1 MRKSKALVPT
11 QIINPN
17 EITPQ
22 MLLFVDHYIITM
34 NGTESARLAGYGG
47 DDASLASMA
56 SRLLRNI
63 KVLTEIS
70 RRLERYTM
78 SANEVLIHITD
89 VARGDIADA
98 LNEWGGIDPLEAK
111 RRGKSH
117 LIKRFK
123 HKRKTITTTDEN
135 GDQGSEILEDET
147 EIEMYDRMDAL
158 KTLAKFHSLI
168 AERVE
173 VVTWEDRAVQDI
185 KAGIIQYQDLA
196 HEFGE
201 ELATRLFARA
211 GIPTQAR

>member
-1 MRKSKALVPT
+1 MSKSKAIVPT
-11 QIINPN
+11 QIINPD

-22 MLLFVDHYIITM
+22 MLLFVDHYIICM
-34 NGTESARLAGYGG
+34 NGTEAARLAGYNGT
-47 DDASLASMA
+47 DESLAVMA
-56 SRLLRNI
+56 SRLLRNV

-70 RRLERYTM
+70 KRLEKYTM
-78 SANEVLIHITD
+78 SANEVLIHLTD
-89 VARGDIADA
+89 VARGDLADA

-123 HKRKTITTTDEN
+123 HKRKTITTTTKDGEN
-135 GDQGSEILEDET
+135 ESEILEDEH

-168 AERVE
+168 ADRIE
-173 VVTWEDRAVQDI
+173 VVTWEDRAVIDI

-201 ELATRLFARA
+201 DIATRLFTRA
-211 GIPTQAR
+211 GVPTAP